1 MTGYELSPTS
11 LPYKLYTGDQVRK
24 YEPVAAQ
31 IAGATLAA
39 LMERAGEACF
49 NAIRRRWQNKQ
60 RLLILCGRGNNGGDG
75 YVVARLAKQHSFGVQ
90 LVQVGDPNALSGE
103 VAQARDKWLQI
114 GGQILPFDEANI
126 EQADI
131 VVDALLGTGL
141 NRPVEP
147 PFDYMIQVI
156 NQLNKPVCAVDIPS
170 GVCANTGR
178 VLGDAVVADLSVS
191 FVARKRGMYTGR
203 AADFV
208 GDIEFDELG
217 IRQAFQDQVESNVEQ
232 VRYANFKH
240 FLRPRNRTYHKGMC
254 GKVYVVGGDLGMPGA
269 IRLAAEAC
277 QRAGASIVT
286 VVSRPEHIG
295 PILSHRPELIVSGAQ
310 TAGAILRQQLAA
322 AAKVIVVGPGMGTEN
337 WGQSMLQMCLETDVP
352 LVVDADGLNILAAT
366 PSKRDNWIL
375 TPHPGEAARLLDTS
389 VEAIEDDRFAAATQ
403 LQAKYGGVVILKGAG
418 TVVTDGN
425 MIRICRVGN
434 PGMASGGMGDILS
447 GIIGS
452 LLAQGI
458 PAFEAACL
466 AVCIH
471 GDAADLAAEVG
482 ERGMLASD
490 LYPHVRRLV
499 NPSSD

>member
-1 MTGYELSPTS
+1 MTEYEISPTS

-24 YEPVAAQ
+24 YEPVAAKL
-31 IAGATLAA
+31 AGASLAA

-49 NAIRRRWQNKQ
+49 NAIRQRWQNKQ

-75 YVVARLAKQHSFGVQ
+75 YVVARLAKQHSYGVQ
-90 LVQVGDPNALSGE
+90 LVQVGDPSTLQGE

-114 GGQILPFDEANI
+114 GGQIIAFDEANL

-131 VVDALLGTGL
+131 LVDALLGTGL
-141 NRPVEP
+141 NRPIEA

-156 NQLNKPVCAVDIPS
+156 NQLNKPICSVDLPS
-170 GVCANTGR
+170 GLCANTGKI
-178 VLGDAVVADLSVS
+178 LGRAVQAKLSVS
-191 FVARKRGMYTGR
+191 FVARKQGMYTGK
-203 AADFV
+203 AADYV
-208 GDIEFDELG
+208 GEIVFDELG
-217 IRQAFQDQVESNVEQ
+217 IRQAFQSQVQSHVEL

-240 FLRPRNRTYHKGMC
+240 HLRARPRTYHKGLC

-277 QRAGASIVT
+277 QRAGAAIVT
-286 VVSRPEHIG
+286 VISRPEHIG

-310 TAGAILRQQLAA
+310 TASPTLKRQIAA

-337 WGQSMLQMCLETDVP
+337 WGQSMLAMCLETDVP
-352 LVVDADGLNILAAT
+352 LVVDADGLNILAAS

-389 VEAIEDDRFAAATQ
+389 IQAVEDDRFAAARA
-403 LQAKYGGVVILKGAG
+403 LQEKYGGTVILKGSG
-418 TVVTDGN
+418 TIVTNGEWV
-425 MIRICRVGN
+425 RVCRVGN

-458 PAFEAACL
+458 PSFEAACL

-471 GDAADLAAEVG
+471 GDAADLAAKQG

-499 NPSSD
+499 NASND

>member
-1 MTGYELSPTS
+1 MTEFDVSPAS
-11 LPYKLYTGDQVRK
+11 LPYKLYTPEQVRK

-31 IAGATLAA
+31 MAGATLAA

-49 NAIRRRWQNKQ
+49 NAIKRRWLNKQ

-75 YVVARLAKQHSFGVQ
+75 YVVARLARQHSFGVQ
-90 LVQVGDPNALSGE
+90 LIQVGDPATLTGE
-103 VAQARDKWLQI
+103 AAQARDKWLQS
-114 GGQILPFDEANI
+114 GGQILPFDEANL

-131 VVDALLGTGL
+131 IVDALLGTGL
-141 NRPVEP
+141 NRPVEA
-147 PFDYMIQVI
+147 PFDYMIEVI
-156 NQLNKPVCAVDIPS
+156 NQLGKPVCAVDIPS
-170 GVCANTGR
+170 GLCGTTGK
-178 VLGDAVVADLSVS
+178 VLGSAVKAEMTVS
-191 FVARKRGMYTGR
+191 FVARKQGMYTGR
-203 AADFV
+203 APDFV

-217 IRQAFQDQVESNVEQ
+217 IRQAFQAQIDSHVEQ

-240 FLRPRNRTYHKGMC
+240 FLRARQRTYHKGMC

-277 QRAGASIVT
+277 QRAGAAIVT
-286 VVSRPEHIG
+286 VISRPEHIG

-310 TAGAILRQQLAA
+310 TASPTLRQTIADV
-322 AAKVIVVGPGMGTEN
+322 AKVIVVGPGMGTEN
-337 WGQSMLQMCLETDVP
+337 WGQSMFSMVLETDVP
-352 LVVDADGLNILAAT
+352 LVVDADALNILADN
-366 PSKRDNWIL
+366 PSYRDNWIL
-375 TPHPGEAARLLDTS
+375 TPHPGEAARLLDMTIEE
-389 VEAIEDDRFAAATQ
+389 VELDRFAAASA
-403 LQAKYGGVVILKGAG
+403 LQKKYGGIVILKGAG
-418 TVVTDGN
+418 TLVTDGQY
-425 MIRICRVGN
+425 MRVCRVGN

-458 PAFEAACL
+458 PPFEAACL

-471 GDAADLAAEVG
+471 GDAADLAAEFG

-499 NPSSD
+499 NPSND